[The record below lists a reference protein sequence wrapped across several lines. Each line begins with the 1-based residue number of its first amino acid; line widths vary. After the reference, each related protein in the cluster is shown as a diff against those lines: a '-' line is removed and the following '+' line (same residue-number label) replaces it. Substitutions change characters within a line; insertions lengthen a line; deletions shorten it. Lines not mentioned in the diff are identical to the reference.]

1 MHNVT
6 HCIHI
11 VLYLR
16 LVYINTMKKLLL
28 LLSLATLV
36 NCTKDEEV
44 QKFTI
49 TLDSSDGGSLN
60 IPSGSYVYDRMTII
74 SFFAIP
80 DEGYAFTGWTG
91 AGDSGSQVNLVV
103 IEDRNIVANFVKL
116 DIYLAENGVTIK
128 CPDAN
133 VGDTGTVGVKEYTVV
148 NEAQLREMISK
159 DEDVTCVCTSKVT
172 SMTYLFQA
180 VGFVTIDLFAG
191 NPEDSNFNQEIGS
204 WDTSNVTDMTGLFAN
219 AKAFDKDIG
228 DWNTSNVT
236 SMIFVFYGASAFNQ
250 NIGNWNTAAVTDMSS
265 MFNQATAFNQDI
277 GSWDTSAVTSM
288 FSVFNRASVFDQDIS
303 SWNTEAVTSMEQ
315 MFIGASTFNQNIG
328 SWNTVKVT
336 NMFQMFSAATAFN
349 GDIGSWNTGAV
360 TRMGGMFSYT
370 ASFNQDLSIWCVQNN
385 FDSEPYFFKSSANN
399 TWANDASK
407 QPDWDGASCPP

>member
-133 VGDTGTVGVKEYTVV
+133 VGDTGTVNDKVYTVV
-148 NEAQLREMISK
+148 DEAQLRAMISTN
-159 DEDVTCVCTSKVT
+159 EDVTCVCTSKVT
-172 SMTYLFQA
+172 
-180 VGFVTIDLFAG
+180 DLF
-191 NPEDSNFNQEIGS
+191 EMFFNKN
-204 WDTSNVTDMTGLFAN
+204 T
-219 AKAFDKDIG
+219 FD
-228 DWNTSNVT
+228 
-236 SMIFVFYGASAFNQ
+236 
-250 NIGNWNTAAVTDMSS
+250 
-265 MFNQATAFNQDI
+265 QDI
-277 GSWDTSAVTSM
+277 GSWDTSAVTNMAFM
-288 FSVFNRASVFDQDIS
+288 FGDASAFNQDIS
-303 SWNTEAVTSMEQ
+303 SWNTSKVTDMSYMFREASAFNKEISSWNTAAVTNMSD
-315 MFIGASTFNQNIG
+315 MFSRALVFNQDIG
-328 SWNTVKVT
+328 SWNTSKVT
-336 NMFQMFSAATAFN
+336 EMGGMFYEASAFN
-349 GDIGSWNTGAV
+349 GDIGSWNTAAV
-360 TRMGGMFSYT
+360 TFMGSMFQE
-370 ASFNQDLSIWCVQNN
+370 ASIFNQDISSWNTSKVTDMSYMFRGASAFNQNLTGWCVTNITTEPGK
-385 FDSEPYFFKSSANN
+385 FSTDSALTPANEPVWG
-399 TWANDASK
+399 T
-407 QPDWDGASCPP
+407 CP

>member
-1 MHNVT
+1 
-6 HCIHI
+6 
-11 VLYLR
+11 
-16 LVYINTMKKLLL
+16 MKKSLL
-28 LLSLATLV
+28 LLSLVTLV
-36 NCTKDEEV
+36 NCTKEKIVTVEKIVTEEV
-44 QKFTI
+44 IVTNEY
-49 TLDSSDGGSLN
+49 TLIAIAGEGGRVAKSAASETSVTLTA
-60 IPSGSYVYDRMTII
+60 SAYV
-74 SFFAIP
+74 
-80 DEGYAFTGWTG
+80 GYGFTGWS
-91 AGDSGSQVNLVV
+91 SGSTDNPLTL
-103 IEDRNIVANFVKL
+103 NIGSDQTITANFVKL
-116 DIYLAENGVTIK
+116 DIYLAENGVTVK

-133 VGDTGTVGVKEYTVV
+133 VGDTGTVNDKVYTVV

-336 NMFQMFSAATAFN
+336 NMFQMFSMATAFN